1 MTPKRYT
8 EIAFCGCIL
17 ISAIGG
23 FGAVTCKTNQCS
35 EAWRFAAA
43 NSLTAAGA
51 FGTFLANPP
60 TRE

>member
-1 MTPKRYT
+1 
-8 EIAFCGCIL
+8 L

-23 FGAVTCKTNQCS
+23 FGAVSCKTNQCS

-60 TRE
+60 TKE